1 MDAIP
6 PAKQLAVLSG
16 WLTSQDG
23 DIWTGDIEMPVPFQ
37 EIQAAE
43 IHALVPPKLLQQWG
57 VHHDTEVFSFVV
69 PELDFY
75 VIGEQILPKP
85 H

>member
-1 MDAIP
+1 
-6 PAKQLAVLSG
+6 
-16 WLTSQDG
+16 
-23 DIWTGDIEMPVPFQ
+23 MPVPFQ

-57 VHHDTEVFSFVV
+57 VHHDTEVFSCVV
-69 PELDFY
+69 PELDIY

>member
-43 IHALVPPKLLQQWG
+43 IHALVPPKLLQQ
-57 VHHDTEVFSFVV
+57 
-69 PELDFY
+69 
-75 VIGEQILPKP
+75 
-85 H
+85 

>member
-1 MDAIP
+1 MP
-6 PAKQLAVLSG
+6 SPVKQLAILSG
-16 WLTSQDG
+16 WLTSQD
-23 DIWTGDIEMPVPFQ
+23 GDIEMPVPFQ
-37 EIQAAE
+37 EIQAVE

>member
-1 MDAIP
+1 
-6 PAKQLAVLSG
+6 
-16 WLTSQDG
+16 
-23 DIWTGDIEMPVPFQ
+23 MPVPFQ

-85 H
+85 HYTVDNFLLMHSLISAEKRH

>member
-1 MDAIP
+1 
-6 PAKQLAVLSG
+6 
-16 WLTSQDG
+16 
-23 DIWTGDIEMPVPFQ
+23 MPVPFQ

-75 VIGEQILPKP
+75 VIGEKILPKT